1 MRLPCSQAVTLHL
14 RSPPLAVTL
23 HPWLLLT
30 GGYPAHRQLLSQ
42 VVMLTCH
49 RRLPYSRPVTL
60 LTGSYP
66 VYGWLPC
73 SRAVTLPTVSYPA
86 LVWLLSRAVTLF
98 TDGYLAHGWLPCSQA
113 VTLLTDGY
121 PTYRWLP
128 CSRAVTLFTDGYPAH
143 GWLPYTRVVALRR
156 HTRGPVTPFTGS
168 YPALTCGY
176 PALTDGYPA
185 HGVATLG
192 VIAHGRYRWLPCSR
206 VVTLHSCGYSPA
218 VTLRQLLSVVM
229 LTGSYPAFVH
239 GYEAERAVC
248 TLVGYPAQAALQP
261 TEGLNSLLSPPSH
274 LSPPLSPSS
283 PFLPSLPPSPPP
295 SYLVSSLACSHRP
308 ADGATV
314 IPIHPI
320 ITPTH
325 RLASPRPPRPP
336 QLNYQNVCGEEICP
350 TPIPSLPSL

>member
-113 VTLLTDGY
+113 VTLLAGGYPAHGRLPCPRSVTLHSWRLPCPRSVTLHSCVCSHGLSPCSRMVTLLTDGY
-121 PTYRWLP
+121 PAHRRLP
-128 CSRAVTLFTDGYPAH
+128 CSRMVTLLTDGYPAHGQLPCSRMVTLLTGGYPTLVWLLSGGILAGPSPRSQVVTLPSHVVTLPSHVVTLPSRMVTLLTVWLLSGLLLMAGTGGYPAH
-143 GWLPYTRVVALRR
+143 GWLPCT
-156 HTRGPVTPFTGS
+156 
-168 YPALTCGY
+168 
-176 PALTDGYPA
+176 
-185 HGVATLG
+185 
-192 VIAHGRYRWLPCSR
+192 R
-206 VVTLHSCGYSPA
+206 VVTLRRLLSGSYSRWLCSRA
-218 VTLRQLLSVVM
+218 VTLPSCMVMRLSVLYV
-229 LTGSYPAFVH
+229 
-239 GYEAERAVC
+239 R
-248 TLVGYPAQAALQP
+248 
-261 TEGLNSLLSPPSH
+261 
-274 LSPPLSPSS
+274 
-283 PFLPSLPPSPPP
+283 
-295 SYLVSSLACSHRP
+295 
-308 ADGATV
+308 
-314 IPIHPI
+314 
-320 ITPTH
+320 
-325 RLASPRPPRPP
+325 
-336 QLNYQNVCGEEICP
+336 
-350 TPIPSLPSL
+350 